1 MAMADLGGALLRLA
15 GIDTPRSGLPLSD
28 DQPASPRVFGADRAG
43 VFVRTPALKL
53 MVPHLGRVGQSRRL
67 VEVEGGG
74 YAPELEDVSAG
85 RPDDLARLEAEL
97 AAWRAQASSKS
108 GDQAAVNGER

>member
-1 MAMADLGGALLRLA
+1 
-15 GIDTPRSGLPLSD
+15 LPLSD